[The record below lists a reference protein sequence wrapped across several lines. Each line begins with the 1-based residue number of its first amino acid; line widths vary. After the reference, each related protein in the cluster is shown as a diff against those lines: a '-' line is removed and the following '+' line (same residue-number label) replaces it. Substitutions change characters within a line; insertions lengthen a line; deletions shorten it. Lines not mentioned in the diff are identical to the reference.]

1 MMIQAVPVK
10 KEIKNIYFLK
20 KEKTEENSVSQFF
33 HIFGNHVTE
42 HVLTA

>member
-1 MMIQAVPVK
+1 MIQAVPVK

-20 KEKTEENSVSQFF
+20 KENGRGFSQFF